1 MKIDVLLVQPDQG
14 EFVRRRIFN
23 PGVEIPL
30 NVACLAAFL
39 EREGISNRIL
49 DMRIYP
55 SPYRLLEDVIS
66 EQRPRIVGISAFTSE
81 AENARKVA
89 RLVKELNR
97 NITTVIGGSHASA
110 LPEDLLKEEI
120 SLDLLVHGEGEIT
133 FAEITERVESGSD
146 FCDVD
151 GIAYRDGE
159 RIIVN
164 PRRKLIESLEVLPF
178 PARDQ
183 LEMDKY
189 IPSPGTGNYMRLPT
203 TGIMAS
209 RGCPYR
215 CNYCSKGVWEDT
227 IRFRSVENVLS
238 EIEHCI
244 EKYGIYDF
252 RFYDDGLTLPQWDL
266 KRFCELVIHR
276 GLKITWNC
284 YSRVNHIDKEKL
296 IMMKEAGC
304 YHIKFG
310 IEFGTEKAIK
320 LANKRVTLQQ
330 SKNAVQWTKE
340 VGIECKGNFILGI
353 PGETIEDCHQTVSF
367 AIELSPD
374 LATFYPFDL
383 FPGSQFYKRKVE
395 GDEWIDKR
403 LPREVT
409 QQLSNK
415 AYRAFYFRGGY
426 ILQRLRRLFRN
437 PRREIPLVM
446 NGLWMIM
453 KFYFLKGFRKDIEAD
468 PS

>member
-14 EFVRRRIFN
+14 EFVRKRIFH

-30 NVACLAAFL
+30 NIGYLAAFL
-39 EREGISNRIL
+39 DKRGIANRIL

-55 SPYRLLEDVIS
+55 NPYRLLEDFIS

-81 AENARKVA
+81 ADNAKKVA

-110 LPEDLLKEEI
+110 LPKDLLKEEI
-120 SLDLLVHGEGEIT
+120 SFDLLVHGEGEIT
-133 FAEITERVESGSD
+133 FAEIIERVGSGGD
-146 FCDVD
+146 FHDLD
-151 GIAYRDGE
+151 GIAYRDDEG
-159 RIIVN
+159 IIIN
-164 PRRKLIESLEVLPF
+164 PGRKLIEHLEDLPF
-178 PARDQ
+178 PARDK

-189 IPSPGTGNYMRLPT
+189 IPTPGTGNYMRLPT

-215 CNYCSKGVWEDT
+215 CNYCSKGVWGET
-227 IRFRSVENVLS
+227 IRFRSTENVLS

-244 EKYGIYDF
+244 DKYGIHDF
-252 RFYDDGLTLPQWDL
+252 RFYDDALTLPQWNL
-266 KRFCELVIHR
+266 KRFCESVIR
-276 GLKITWNC
+276 QGLKITWNC
-284 YSRVNHIDKEKL
+284 YSRVNHVDKEQL
-296 IMMKEAGC
+296 RLMKEAGC
-304 YHIKFG
+304 YHIKYG

-320 LANKRVTLQQ
+320 LANKKATLEQA
-330 SKNAVQWTKE
+330 KNTVRWTKE
-340 VGIECKGNFILGI
+340 AGIECKGNFILGI
-353 PGETIEDCHQTVSF
+353 PGETIDDCHQTISF

-383 FPGSQFYKRKVE
+383 FPGSQFYKRRLE
-395 GDEWIDKR
+395 GDELIDRR

-426 ILQRLRRLFRN
+426 ILQRLKRLFRN

-446 NGLWMIM
+446 NGLWMIT
-453 KFYFLKGFRKDIEAD
+453 KFYFLKGLRRDIEAD

>member
-1 MKIDVLLVQPDQG
+1 MKIDVLLIQPDQG
-14 EFVRRRIFN
+14 AFVRRRIFN

-30 NVACLAAFL
+30 NIAYLAAFL
-39 EREGISNRIL
+39 DKRGTANRIL

-55 SPYRLLEDVIS
+55 NPYRLLEEVIS
-66 EQRPRIVGISAFTSE
+66 EQSPRIVGISAFTSE
-81 AENARKVA
+81 AENARKIA

-97 NITTVIGGSHASA
+97 KITTVIGGSHASA
-110 LPEDLLKEEI
+110 LPEDLLKEEA
-120 SLDLLVHGEGEIT
+120 SFDLLVHGEGEIT
-133 FAEITERVESGSD
+133 FAEIIERIESGSD
-146 FCDVD
+146 LCDVE

-159 RIIVN
+159 RIVVN
-164 PRRKLIESLEVLPF
+164 PRRKLIESLEDLPF
-178 PARDQ
+178 PARDK

-215 CNYCSKGVWEDT
+215 CNYCSKGVWGET
-227 IRFRSVENVLS
+227 IRFRSIENVLS

-244 EKYGIYDF
+244 EKYRIYDF
-252 RFYDDGLTLPQWDL
+252 RFYDDGLTLPQWEL
-266 KRFCELVIHR
+266 KRFCESLIR
-276 GLKITWNC
+276 QGLKITWNC
-284 YSRVNHIDKEKL
+284 YSRVNHVDQEKL
-296 IMMKEAGC
+296 RLMKEAGC
-304 YHIKFG
+304 YHIKYG
-310 IEFGTEKAIK
+310 IEFGTEKAIQ
-320 LANKRVTLQQ
+320 LANKKATLQQ
-330 SKNAVQWTKE
+330 ARDTVRWTKE
-340 VGIECKGNFILGI
+340 AGIECKGNFMLGI
-353 PGETIEDCHQTVSF
+353 PGETIDDCHQTVLF

-395 GDEWIDKR
+395 GDELIDER

-426 ILQRLRRLFRN
+426 ILQRLRRLLRN

-453 KFYFLKGFRKDIEAD
+453 KFYLLKGFRKDVEAD